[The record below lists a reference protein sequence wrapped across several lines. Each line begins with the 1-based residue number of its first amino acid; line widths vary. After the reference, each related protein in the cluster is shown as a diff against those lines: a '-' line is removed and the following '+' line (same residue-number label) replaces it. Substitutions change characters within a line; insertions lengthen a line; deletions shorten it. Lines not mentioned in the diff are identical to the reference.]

1 MTVTASIKIL
11 VNNNKGNEQEVED
24 VLLTEASQVSNSL
37 GPLELL
43 LLSRRS

>member
-1 MTVTASIKIL
+1 MTVS
-11 VNNNKGNEQEVED
+11 VNENLYNNKGNEQEVEEL
-24 VLLTEASQVSNSL
+24 VLTEASQVSNSL